1 MASFVMSASAVK
13 APAAKVSGLGFRKAV
28 SAVAMPVQSK
38 PVQARAAFS
47 VVCGKPG
54 AKAKTNKSAAK
65 RFKITPSS
73 GVSSL
78 TPARRSAKRRFGD
91 LILYLGHVK
100 LEERGRASRL
110 RGFRRGGWWCLE

>member
-13 APAAKVSGLGFRKAV
+13 APVAKVSGLGFRKAV

-65 RFKITPSS
+65 RFKITAS
-73 GVSSL
+73 GKVRFSDIQSL
-78 TPARRSAKRRFGD
+78 ASARTRAHPARDKA
-91 LILYLGHVK
+91 
-100 LEERGRASRL
+100 
-110 RGFRRGGWWCLE
+110 

>member
-28 SAVAMPVQSK
+28 SAVAMPKAAAK
-38 PVQARAAFS
+38 PVQAHAAFS

-65 RFKITPSS
+65 RFKITAS
-73 GVSSL
+73 GKVRFSDMQSL
-78 TPARRSAKRRFGD
+78 ASARTRAHPARDKA
-91 LILYLGHVK
+91 
-100 LEERGRASRL
+100 
-110 RGFRRGGWWCLE
+110 

>member
-54 AKAKTNKSAAK
+54 AKAKTNKSAAN
-65 RFKITPSS
+65 RFKITAS
-73 GVSSL
+73 GKVRFSDVQSL
-78 TPARRSAKRRFGD
+78 ASARTRAHPARDKA
-91 LILYLGHVK
+91 
-100 LEERGRASRL
+100 
-110 RGFRRGGWWCLE
+110 